1 MGRKKYR
8 KFVNR
13 LADSYDYVLVDCPA
27 GIGRG
32 LESIVELAQRFLIV
46 TQPLWV
52 SLRNAAR
59 TIQFCREYGHRDYAV
74 IFNAVHTDR
83 EMPNMYDML
92 DALGAEYVGS
102 ILPYDIQIL
111 DETQAGELI
120 QDIPKEYRYMLSPV
134 VDYIISGEAWDE
146 QEIIDRFQDM
156 TVVKPTKITGMGTL
170 AQSVDV
176 TDAED
181 DSRQVIYTSSW
192 STKNR
197 LISGKESMWRRVR
210 LK

>member
-1 MGRKKYR
+1 M
-8 KFVNR
+8 
-13 LADSYDYVLVDCPA
+13 
-27 GIGRG
+27 
-32 LESIVELAQRFLIV
+32 
-46 TQPLWV
+46 
-52 SLRNAAR
+52 
-59 TIQFCREYGHRDYAV
+59 
-74 IFNAVHTDR
+74 
-83 EMPNMYDML
+83 
-92 DALGAEYVGS
+92 
-102 ILPYDIQIL
+102 
-111 DETQAGELI
+111 
-120 QDIPKEYRYMLSPV
+120 
-134 VDYIISGEAWDE
+134 DYIISGEAWDE
-146 QEIIDRFQDM
+146 QEIINRFQDM

>member
-1 MGRKKYR
+1 MGDIIGLISGKGGVGKTTITACVGAVLSEQGYR
-8 KFVNR
+8 
-13 LADSYDYVLVDCPA
+13 VLLCD
-27 GIGRG
+27 GDFG
-32 LESIVELAQRFLIV
+32 L
-46 TQPLWV
+46 
-52 SLRNAAR
+52 
-59 TIQFCREYGHRDYAV
+59 RDLDIILGKEDEV
-74 IFNAVHTDR
+74 CFDDR

-102 ILPYDIQIL
+102 ILPYDIRIL
-111 DETQAGELI
+111 DETQAGQLI
-120 QDIPKEYRYMLSPV
+120 QDIPKEYRHMLSPV

-156 TVVKPTKITGMGTL
+156 TVVKPAKITGMGTL

-192 STKNR
+192 STKHR